1 MKSQH
6 RVGNDY
12 REMSTIELIKK
23 YIASKIKTPP
33 NKQPY
38 YNRDNDVPEPP
49 KDVNI
54 NHIAVV
60 LDGKVEEI
68 VRCQNRLAALL
79 LSEPIFVEYD
89 PEQINVKVG
98 ITEYISDNL
107 VNVEEPIISKEE
119 IDRLIESEVD
129 KRKND

>member
-33 NKQPY
+33 NKQSY
-38 YNRDNDVPEPP
+38 YNRDKDVPEPP

-60 LDGKVEEI
+60 LDGRVEEI

-98 ITEYISDNL
+98 TTEYVSDKL

-119 IDRLIESEVD
+119 MDRLIESEVN